1 MIQLISVLV
10 TALSPV
16 LFVVA
21 LLVLAGWREQ
31 WLEAETARQIRLT
44 DALAEDMGAIVAPVV
59 RKRWGAGWRIEMA
72 VPLGRPALVGRILS
86 VTHRTVQR
94 MEPARYEIVLTPQA
108 PAPEPAPKP
117 ALDGPRL
124 RVA

>member
-1 MIQLISVLV
+1 MIQLIAVLV
-10 TALSPV
+10 TALSPI
-16 LFVVA
+16 LFVVV

-31 WLEAETARQIRLT
+31 WLEAERARQIRLT
-44 DALAEDMGAIVAPVV
+44 DAIAEEMGAIVAPVV

-86 VTHRTVQR
+86 VAHRTLER
-94 MEPARYEIVLTPQA
+94 MGPARYEIVLTPQGL
-108 PAPEPAPKP
+108 APESALKP
-117 ALDGPRL
+117 AVAGPRL